1 MEHYRAYLIGRDGH
15 FLEVVDIVTEN
26 DETASERAN
35 LLMAT
40 TWSYGRR
47 GGESRCSSAI
57 PGNPRKPN

>member
-15 FLEVVDIVTEN
+15 FLEVVDIVTEM
-26 DETASERAN
+26 TKPQASVRGN

-47 GGESRCSSAI
+47 G
-57 PGNPRKPN
+57 